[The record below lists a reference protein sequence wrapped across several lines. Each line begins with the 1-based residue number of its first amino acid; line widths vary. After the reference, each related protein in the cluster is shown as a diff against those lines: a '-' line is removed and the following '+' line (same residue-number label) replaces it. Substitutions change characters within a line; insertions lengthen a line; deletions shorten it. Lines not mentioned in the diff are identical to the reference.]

1 MVIVVI
7 VVVWYLCTFDFYG
20 NSVFLFYLL
29 EDDPGQAEN
38 VNLPM
43 LSEKIN
49 QE

>member
-1 MVIVVI
+1 MQYVVI
-7 VVVWYLCTFDFYG
+7 VVPMYICD
-20 NSVFLFYLL
+20 FYLL

-43 LSEKIN
+43 LSEKIT

>member
-1 MVIVVI
+1 MQYVVI
-7 VVVWYLCTFDFYG
+7 VGPMYICDFYG

-43 LSEKIN
+43 LSEKIT